1 MARSKIEA
9 HDLGLEELLDSV
21 ETGAA
26 VLPAF
31 QRDFKWS
38 NADAVSLIATVL
50 SGWPAGSLL
59 LMNGAPEFF
68 EVRGFEDGPSIVE
81 DVQYV
86 ILDGQQRLTSLF
98 RAFRG
103 HEHSVFV
110 LNATDLLSKPG
121 TAEDIEE
128 CISVIQLPKWR
139 REYPLAR
146 QADELLVP
154 LFVLRSASD
163 YFTWRDDVISAAS
176 PERRDLVSK
185 QLAELYRDY
194 LSRAN
199 KYMLPSVVLDKALP
213 SAAVA
218 RIFERINRTG
228 LRLGAFDLLVAR
240 SYSGA
245 WNLRDHWES
254 ARTESEAIGSWL
266 KQDGL
271 PVVQLI
277 SLALS
282 RDVRQPALLALEP
295 DQISKNW
302 DVAVPAMEKAI
313 QTLRRFGVPSS
324 DFMPYKGLIFPIAS
338 RYLKYPERSMEDDA
352 TLLRWFWGRS
362 FGLGYDV
369 GSSTRLA
376 ADSRVLLSAEPR
388 WQMGEFVINKVLLRA
403 ATRKKQGAI
412 WSAFVSYLSFRK
424 PRDLLTNVELDTSS
438 SDVVLASVLPRVSNA
453 DLHLRVFGLIWASRE
468 TAKALRADRESVLR
482 RAHHEALRSQSLPME
497 MLSAALDPEIL
508 LASRVDSLQETLNE
522 LPGLDAFVWVGELE
536 EDEEESEG

>member
-9 HDLGLEELLDSV
+9 HDLGLEELLDSI
-21 ETGAA
+21 EAGAA

-110 LNATDLLSKPG
+110 LDGAALLSRNG
-121 TAEDIEE
+121 TAEDIED
-128 CISVIQLPKWR
+128 CISVVQLSKWR
-139 REYPLAR
+139 REYPLVR
-146 QADELLVP
+146 QADELLIP
-154 LFVLRSASD
+154 LFTLRSASD
-163 YFTWRDDVISAAS
+163 YFTWRDEVVSAAS
-176 PERRDLVSK
+176 NDRRDYASK
-185 QLAELYRDY
+185 NLAMLYREY

-240 SYSGA
+240 SYSDS
-245 WNLRDHWES
+245 WNLRDHWER

-271 PVVQLI
+271 PIIQLI
-277 SLALS
+277 SLEQS
-282 RDVRQPALLALEP
+282 KDVRQPALLALEP
-295 DQISKNW
+295 DDISENW
-302 DVAVPAMEKAI
+302 DRAVSAMERAI
-313 QTLRRFGVPSS
+313 KTLRGFGVPTSE
-324 DFMPYKGLIFPIAS
+324 FMPYKGLLFPIAFRHLS
-338 RYLKYPERSMEDDA
+338 LQGEQAELDVS
-352 TLLRWFWGRS
+352 LLRWFWGRS

-376 ADSRVLLSAEPR
+376 ADARVLNSTRPR
-388 WQMGEFVINKVLLRA
+388 WAMGEFVVNELTLRA

-412 WSAFVSYLSFRK
+412 WSAFASYLSSLS
-424 PRDLLTNVELDTSS
+424 PRDLLTGAPLDTTSNE
-438 SDVVLASVLPRVSNA
+438 VVLASVLPRIEDT
-453 DLHLRVFGLIWASRE
+453 DLHLRVFGLVWASRE
-468 TAKALRADRESVLR
+468 TAKALRADRAGALQ
-482 RAHHEALRSQSLPME
+482 RARDEALRSQLLPSDIFMH
-497 MLSAALDPEIL
+497 ALDPESLIEARVKL
-508 LASRVDSLQETLNE
+508 LRSSLED
-522 LPGLDAFVWVGELE
+522 LPGEDPFVWVGESE
-536 EDEEESEG
+536 ADE